1 MYIEKVSRSDRV
13 AKQIKKEMTDIL
25 YGIKFSPKYSSVSI
39 NKADVS
45 KDLKNVRIYYTSFAD
60 LMDGISRDQIA
71 KELRQDLVI
80 LRKYLAKNLNMKY
93 VPSISFIEDK
103 EYIQSRR
110 VNNIL
115 DSIDASV
122 CAE

>member
-80 LRKYLAKNLNMKY
+80 LRKYLAKNLMG
-93 VPSISFIEDK
+93 
-103 EYIQSRR
+103 
-110 VNNIL
+110 IL
-115 DSIDASV
+115 DLEV
-122 CAE
+122 LC